1 MENDNK
7 NQNFN
12 KADIFTVPNI
22 LTYLRIV
29 LIAPFVAFFL
39 MEEYGYAVVCIVLSG
54 LSDCFDGLLARK
66 LNQVTDLGKILDPIA
81 DKLTLFAVMI
91 CMVVYAPNVMPILI
105 VLIIKDFAMLLG
117 GCNLLKMGIA
127 PPAAEWY
134 GKVAT
139 IVFYFSVSIIV
150 FLKAV
155 IDFESLTLDIIL
167 LSLTSVMMVYAL
179 YRYAKTYRR
188 LVREYRENK
197 NK

>member
-81 DKLTLFAVMI
+81 DKLTLIAVMI

>member
-29 LIAPFVAFFL
+29 LNAPFVAFFL

-81 DKLTLFAVMI
+81 DKLTLIAVMI

>member
-81 DKLTLFAVMI
+81 DKLTLIAVMI

-179 YRYAKTYRR
+179 YRYAKIYRR

>member
-12 KADIFTVPNI
+12 KADNFTVPNF

-81 DKLTLFAVMI
+81 DKLTLIAVMI

>member
-81 DKLTLFAVMI
+81 DKLTLIAVMI

-117 GCNLLKMGIA
+117 GCNLQKMGIA